1 MLWKD
6 GSGILGGAKE
16 ISEDVDKEADDLEY
30 GGGELAKIGEAGG
43 ELDGEDGESIKEA
56 VAMAKGRN
64 AQLERRWRRGQ

>member
-6 GSGILGGAKE
+6 GSGTLGGAKE
-16 ISEDVDKEADDLEY
+16 ISEDVDEEVDDLEY

-43 ELDGEDGESIKEA
+43 ELEGEDGESTKEV